1 MLRTLLLGTA
11 LATAAWVGSANAVM
25 TLRYDI
31 GGGFVTCADGDA
43 CDGFAGPDAVSV
55 TIIGFGTFHA
65 ATGSSTQTGGPG
77 AESIHMDLDNNL
89 VPANISGTILLEVS
103 DTGYTTLNVPQSF
116 VSISQSAQVEALG
129 SATYKSW
136 ADDGDGL
143 FAQTC
148 AIETGVTHTND
159 GDSTNTNGACTVSG
173 NYSLTQQV
181 LLTFD
186 TTGNTGPAPLNL
198 QMSTDSVV
206 PEPATMT
213 LLGAG
218 LAGLGLL
225 ARRRRKA

>member
-11 LATAAWVGSANAVM
+11 LATAAWVGSANALM

-43 CDGFAGPDAVSV
+43 CDGFAGPNAVSV

-65 ATGSSTQTGGPG
+65 ATGSSTQTGGAG
-77 AESIHMDLDNNL
+77 AESIHMDLDNNE
-89 VPANISGTILLEVS
+89 VPPNISGTILLEVS
-103 DTGYTTLNVPQSF
+103 NTGYTTLDVPQDF
-116 VSISQSAQVEALG
+116 VSISQSAQIAALG
-129 SATYKSW
+129 SATFKSW
-136 ADDGDGL
+136 ADDGNAL

-148 AIETGVTHTND
+148 AIETGVTQSTD
-159 GDSTNTNGACTVSG
+159 GASTIKNGSCAVTGS
-173 NYSLTQQV
+173 YSLTQQIE
-181 LLTFD
+181 LIFD
-186 TTGNTGPAPLNL
+186 TAGNPGNAPLNL